1 MPTEPNPLRR
11 RCQVRERVARAICR
25 QNLISTRQ
33 PDDAET
39 MEHYWKSFLPEADA
53 ALSALGW
60 REMEEALEKYQ
71 KATKRLGD
79 NFAEF
84 GKITDG
90 VFLDDLWQAEESART
105 ALSRARGETT

>member
-1 MPTEPNPLRR
+1 MGPPMTDEIM
-11 RCQVRERVARAICR
+11 ERVARAICR

-60 REMEEALEKYQ
+60 REMVEAMETANKELS
-71 KATKRLGD
+71 AFLSADDHAR
-79 NFAEF
+79 
-84 GKITDG
+84 DG
-90 VFLDDLWQAEESART
+90 LHLAYGSVMA
-105 ALSRARGETT
+105 ALRKARGET